1 MVETLLLRN
10 ESKGTR
16 YPIVLEKIIFVLG
29 ILGVAFVNDYVWSSI
44 DLIWYQWMASVGLA
58 IVVLILIEFIGRG
71 IQSLRASK

>member
-29 ILGVAFVNDYVWSSI
+29 ILGFALVNDYVWSSI

>member
-29 ILGVAFVNDYVWSSI
+29 ILGFAFVNDYVWSSI
-44 DLIWYQWMASVGLA
+44 DLIWYQWMASVGLV
-58 IVVLILIEFIGRG
+58 IVLLILIEFIGRG

>member
-16 YPIVLEKIIFVLG
+16 YPIVLEKIIFVFG
-29 ILGVAFVNDYVWSSI
+29 ILGFAFVNDYVWSSI

>member
-16 YPIVLEKIIFVLG
+16 YPIVLEKIIFVFG
-29 ILGVAFVNDYVWSSI
+29 ILGFAFVNDYVWSSI

-58 IVVLILIEFIGRG
+58 IVLLILIEFIGRG

>member
-29 ILGVAFVNDYVWSSI
+29 ILGFAFVNDYVWSSI
-44 DLIWYQWMASVGLA
+44 DQIWYQWMASVGLA

>member
-10 ESKGTR
+10 ESKGR
-16 YPIVLEKIIFVLG
+16 QYPIVLEKIIFVLG
-29 ILGVAFVNDYVWSSI
+29 ILGFAFVNDYVWSSI

-58 IVVLILIEFIGRG
+58 IVLLILVEFIGRG

>member
-10 ESKGTR
+10 ESKGR
-16 YPIVLEKIIFVLG
+16 QYPIVLEKIIFVLG
-29 ILGVAFVNDYVWSSI
+29 ILGFAFVNDYVWSSI

>member
-29 ILGVAFVNDYVWSSI
+29 ILGFAFVNDYVWSSI

-58 IVVLILIEFIGRG
+58 IVLLILVEFIGRG

>member
-10 ESKGTR
+10 ESKGR
-16 YPIVLEKIIFVLG
+16 QYPIVLEKIIFVLG
-29 ILGVAFVNDYVWSSI
+29 IIGFAFINDYVWSSI

-58 IVVLILIEFIGRG
+58 IVLLILIEFIGRG

>member
-10 ESKGTR
+10 ESKGR
-16 YPIVLEKIIFVLG
+16 QYPIVLEKIIFVLG
-29 ILGVAFVNDYVWSSI
+29 ILGFAFVNDYVWSSI

-58 IVVLILIEFIGRG
+58 IVLLILIEFIGRG

>member
-16 YPIVLEKIIFVLG
+16 YPIVLEKIIFVFG
-29 ILGVAFVNDYVWSSI
+29 ILGFAFVNDYVWSSI
-44 DLIWYQWMASVGLA
+44 DLIWYQWMASVGLV
-58 IVVLILIEFIGRG
+58 IVLLILIEFIGRG

>member
-29 ILGVAFVNDYVWSSI
+29 ILGFAFVNDYVWSSI